1 MSEDWP
7 TPQRPEERRPLPRP
21 ADLPRGDGYD
31 AEAVEGAFAAFYEH
45 LAQLDST
52 LRTLESVETFRH
64 QAGELRADLRSIRV
78 AGWSPYPRGYP
89 VAPTPTVGA
98 GLPAAVPR
106 IALEVAF
113 LIVVAVVVAV
123 ASFSTWEIVAVMGL
137 AFVIA
142 AGAEFVAG
150 RERAPLTRPVAPA
163 EPPPAL
169 DEPVVEPVVAP
180 AAEEEELE
188 PVGWAAFAEP
198 SGPEALT
205 VMGAV
210 TFDEPEAET
219 DAEPLLAAEPAPGES
234 TAEFEGPVP
243 DVEGEAAE
251 QAPEPEPVVEDEVE
265 AEPEAVAEEPEPV
278 AELLE
283 PEPVAEEPEPVA
295 EEPEPVAE
303 KPEPVAELPEPEPVA
318 EEPEPVAE
326 PAEPELVPEPHPA
339 RRFWRRRHEP
349 EPEAAEQPE
358 PAAVAAVED
367 EEPEA
372 EPEPEPELEPAAAA
386 EAEPEPARVFEEEPV
401 LIEDHTDEGPRR
413 RWAWRRRMRE
423 PVQQPEPV
431 VEPVK
436 HVRVLP
442 PPEPVLERD
451 LDPWERGFD
460 FDIDED
466 AVPLEDEAQDE
477 VPLRR
482 PPR

>member
-7 TPQRPEERRPLPRP
+7 SPQRPDERRPLPKP
-21 ADLPRGDGYD
+21 EDLPRGDGYD

-52 LRTLESVETFRH
+52 LRTLEAVETFRH
-64 QAGELRADLRSIRV
+64 QAAELRADLRSIRV

-150 RERAPLTRPVAPA
+150 RER
-163 EPPPAL
+163 
-169 DEPVVEPVVAP
+169 
-180 AAEEEELE
+180 E

-251 QAPEPEPVVEDEVE
+251 QA
-265 AEPEAVAEEPEPV
+265 
-278 AELLE
+278 
-283 PEPVAEEPEPVA
+283 PEPVA

-372 EPEPEPELEPAAAA
+372 EPEPEPELGPAAAA
-386 EAEPEPARVFEEEPV
+386 EAAPEPGRVCEEEPV

-436 HVRVLP
+436 IGRASCRERV
-442 PPEPVLERD
+442 
-451 LDPWERGFD
+451 
-460 FDIDED
+460 
-466 AVPLEDEAQDE
+466 
-477 VPLRR
+477 
-482 PPR
+482 